1 MFSADQIERLQ
12 EENDLL
18 SHPLKMKEK

>member
-1 MFSADQIERLQ
+1 MFSAGEIERLP

-18 SHPLKMKEK
+18 SHPLKVKEK

>member
-1 MFSADQIERLQ
+1 MFTASEIEHLP

-18 SHPLKMKEK
+18 SHPLKVKEK